1 MKQIRWLYRMAKP
14 VFSITILKTVHP
26 IKVGTQGYFL
36 RGTLAIRQD
45 EKQLLAEHTPRE
57 YLESNPVRHKFHTMR
72 IEAAPRL
79 HPAWLL
85 AILVFIIYGS
95 LVPLDFHPHSLA
107 WAWDQFQHTPMLNL
121 GIESR
126 ADWIANGVLYLPA
139 GFLLAERFVG
149 RLRGLALGSA
159 LLLSV
164 ATLALIAFGVEFT
177 QLFFPPR
184 TVSQNDLLA
193 ETIGG
198 GLGVLLAL
206 PLSNSIRRIAAFK
219 PAYDTQGATLLL
231 GVYMAAYLAFCL
243 FPFDFLLSAKEIS
256 AKLASDQWGL
266 LFATSQHGYG
276 LRTLITLAIEVAAIL
291 PFGIFIARN
300 ADRRSHPDAGDGR
313 MTQLTLQLIVSGL
326 LLGIGIETLQFF
338 TYSGS
343 SQGISV
349 ITRTLGVYIGG
360 LLWVTMGVKM
370 RWPWHESWQPV
381 VQRHC
386 VLLTLLYLLG
396 LAVFTGCFYRP
407 WGSVDTAREA
417 LGKLHFLPFYYHYYV
432 SEANAL
438 TSLISVALLFAP
450 LGILASFS
458 RYPLLLST
466 YVPAAAA
473 TLIETAKLFSTST
486 HADPTNILIAVVMAR
501 ITFLVASRM
510 IPDSPAQPAERDA
523 PRKIDDA
530 DRALAPPALPAPNTS
545 VPKLP
550 TGQHLTLL
558 MLAAAGVTYWLVHF
572 PVQPLLLAA
581 LLAASAIAVWHK
593 PVAILLIIPAALPIL
608 DLAPWSGRF
617 YLDELDALLAITL
630 VTGYARTS
638 ASSSPWHP
646 ALKWALI
653 FLALSF
659 FFSTL
664 QALLPWSMPDINSFA
679 NYFSP
684 FNALRISKGFVW
696 ALLFIG
702 LTRRI
707 DSAPNQSFQWFSW
720 GMTLGLAAVVAIM
733 VREKIMFGGLLNF
746 SSDYRATGP
755 FSAIHTGGAY
765 VECYLAVA
773 TPFLIYLTISTRRW
787 LLRFAGTALLLA
799 STYALMATVSRNG
812 FAGYA
817 VACGLALL
825 ALMAGQ
831 DKKFKRFVQIALL
844 AGATLAVAV
853 PLFEGSF
860 VQQRMSQVS
869 NDLDVRTAHW
879 HDGLSIRD
887 SGWLTEI
894 FGMGIGRFPDTH
906 FWRSREPFH
915 PSVHALGS
923 EAGNT
928 FLRIAPGSTL
938 YVEQI
943 VAIEPHQRYRLRFDL
958 RSATSGTTVGIALCE
973 KWMLASSRCA
983 AWNKS
988 QGITRAGIWQPVEQL
1003 INSDELGSGRWFSQR
1018 PVKLSLFTHGSTV
1031 VDIDNIHLI
1040 PEHGTDRITNADF
1053 SHGMDHW
1060 YFATDEHLAWH
1071 IKSMPLAI
1079 LFDQGWFGV
1088 LGFGLFFGVTLSLAG
1103 RAAWRGNHA
1112 AGVSLAATAGFL
1124 VVGLFDT
1131 LIDAPRFLF
1140 LLLVLALFAAQIT
1153 RSPSPGA
1160 SDKLRAHHGPD

>member
-1 MKQIRWLYRMAKP
+1 
-14 VFSITILKTVHP
+14 
-26 IKVGTQGYFL
+26 
-36 RGTLAIRQD
+36 
-45 EKQLLAEHTPRE
+45 
-57 YLESNPVRHKFHTMR
+57 MR

-79 HPAWLL
+79 HPAWLF
-85 AILVFIIYGS
+85 ATLVFIIYGS

-107 WAWDQFQHTPMLNL
+107 WAWDQFQRTPMLSL

-149 RLRGLALGSA
+149 RLRGLALGST
-159 LLLSV
+159 LLLSI
-164 ATLALIAFGVEFT
+164 AALALIAFGVEFT

-198 GLGVLLAL
+198 ALGVLLAL

-219 PAYDTQGATLLL
+219 PAHGTQGVTLLL
-231 GVYMAAYLAFCL
+231 GVYMAAYLAFCF

-256 AKLASDQWGL
+256 AKLASDRWGL
-266 LFATSQHGYG
+266 LFAASQPGYG
-276 LRTLITLAIEVAAIL
+276 LRTLITLAIEVAAVL

-300 ADRRSHPDAGDGR
+300 ARRRSHPETNDGR
-313 MTQLTLQLIVSGL
+313 MTQLTLQLIISGL
-326 LLGIGIETLQFF
+326 LLGISIETLQLF

-343 SQGISV
+343 SQGVSV

-360 LLWVTMGVKM
+360 MLWVTMGVKM
-370 RWPWHESWQPV
+370 RSPWHESWQSIL
-381 VQRHC
+381 QRHC
-386 VLLTLLYLLG
+386 VLLTLLYMLG
-396 LAVFTGCFYRP
+396 LALFTSWFYRP
-407 WGSVDTAREA
+407 WGSVDSAQDA

-450 LGILASFS
+450 LGILAQLSQ
-458 RYPLLLST
+458 RRLLLST
-466 YVPAAAA
+466 YAPAVLAA
-473 TLIETAKLFSTST
+473 LIETAKLFSTST

-501 ITFLVASRM
+501 FTFLIVSRM
-510 IPDSPAQPAERDA
+510 IPDSPTPPAAHDI
-523 PRKIDDA
+523 PRKTDDA
-530 DRALAPPALPAPNTS
+530 DRALAPIATPTPPAPPAPNTATA
-545 VPKLP
+545 PKRP
-550 TGQHLTLL
+550 TAQHLTLL

-581 LLAASAIAVWHK
+581 LLAASTLAVWHK

-630 VTGYARTS
+630 ATGYARTA
-638 ASSSPWHP
+638 ASSNPWHP

-664 QALLPWSMPDINSFA
+664 QALLPWSMPDISSFV

-696 ALLFIG
+696 TLLFIG

-707 DSAPNQSFQWFSW
+707 DNAPNQRFQWFAW
-720 GMTLGLAAVVAIM
+720 GMALGLAAVVATM
-733 VREKIMFGGLLNF
+733 MREKIMFGGLLNF

-773 TPFLIYLTISTRRW
+773 TPFLLYLTITTRRW
-787 LLRFAGTALLLA
+787 LLRIAGTALLLA

-831 DKKFKRFVQIALL
+831 DKKLKRFVQITLL
-844 AGATLAVAV
+844 AGAALAVAV

-860 VQQRMSQVS
+860 VQKRMSEIG
-869 NDLDVRTAHW
+869 NDLGVRTAHW

-894 FGMGIGRFPDTH
+894 FGMGIGRFPDAH

-915 PSVHALGS
+915 PSVHAVGS
-923 EAGNT
+923 EADNT

-958 RSATSGTTVGIALCE
+958 RSATSGNTVGIALCE

-988 QGITRAGIWQPVEQL
+988 QVTTQAGVWQPVEQL
-1003 INSDELGSGRWFSQR
+1003 IDSGELGSGQWFSQR
-1018 PVKLSLFTHGSTV
+1018 PVKLSFFTNGSTV
-1031 VDIDNIHLI
+1031 VDIDNIHFI

-1088 LGFGLFFGVTLSLAG
+1088 LGFGLFFIVVFGLAG
-1103 RAAWRGNHA
+1103 RAAWRGNPA

-1131 LIDAPRFLF
+1131 LIDTPRFLF

-1153 RSPSPGA
+1153 QSPSPGA
-1160 SDKLRAHHGPD
+1160 SDKLRADHGPD